1 MKKIIFIFLIL
12 NLLTITGCTDNQKNL
27 YLPEAT
33 NDKLYTTIGGDE
45 KDNYQNK
52 AGFHRGEGYTLTVPI
67 DTYRYEKDYD
77 DGILEEIWK
86 HTTKDDVELK
96 VTTYRNSDEIT
107 ARGKFLKD
115 NEEYMFEDFTG
126 YSICGT
132 KLDGD
137 TLWFHLYEA
146 EGTVYIL
153 SWEYPKNTKESV
165 KNELL
170 AIAKTF
176 QLSE

>member
-1 MKKIIFIFLIL
+1 MRKIIFIFLIL
-12 NLLTITGCTDNQKNL
+12 NLLTITGCKDNQKNL

-33 NDKLYTTIGGDE
+33 NDKFYTTIGG
-45 KDNYQNK
+45 NK
-52 AGFHRGEGYTLTVPI
+52 ENNLHKGNGYTLSVPVKN
-67 DTYRYEKDYD
+67 YRYAKDYD
-77 DGILEEIWK
+77 NGNLEEKWEYTK
-86 HTTKDDVELK
+86 KDDVELK

-107 ARGKFLKD
+107 ARGKFLND
-115 NEEYMFEDFTG
+115 NEEYMFEDFMG

-176 QLSE
+176 QLSK